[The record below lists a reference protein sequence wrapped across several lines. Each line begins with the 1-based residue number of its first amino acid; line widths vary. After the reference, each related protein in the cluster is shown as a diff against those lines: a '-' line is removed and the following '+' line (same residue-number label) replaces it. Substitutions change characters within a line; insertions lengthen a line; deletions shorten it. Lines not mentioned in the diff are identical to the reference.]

1 MTFELPP
8 EQQDRQV
15 TITIPK
21 ELDPYFKQWYL
32 ETRKPG
38 ETPESFAY
46 RQLAKAGLAYRKQKV
61 ANEEAALFKTLID
74 EFTLAHDAAVLD
86 SGLD

>member
-21 ELDPYFKQWYL
+21 DLDPYFKQWYL
-32 ETRKPG
+32 ETRKQG

-61 ANEEAALFKTLID
+61 ANEEADLFKTLIE
-74 EFTLAHDAAVLD
+74 EFTMAHDTAVMD